1 MTGGQSFVWRIRVYF
16 EDTDS
21 AGVVYHANHLKF
33 IERARTEWLRMLGVG
48 QGELSDTEGV
58 QFVVREARLRLRQP
72 ARYDDELEIISRM
85 VLLRPMRMR
94 FTQQVRCREVLL
106 VEGDVDVVCVDK
118 MTFKP
123 VGIPDKISTILR
135 QQLPGDLLKDWQ

>member
-1 MTGGQSFVWRIRVYF
+1 
-16 EDTDS
+16 
-21 AGVVYHANHLKF
+21 
-33 IERARTEWLRMLGVG
+33 MLGVG

-94 FTQQVRCREVLL
+94 FTQQVRCRELLL